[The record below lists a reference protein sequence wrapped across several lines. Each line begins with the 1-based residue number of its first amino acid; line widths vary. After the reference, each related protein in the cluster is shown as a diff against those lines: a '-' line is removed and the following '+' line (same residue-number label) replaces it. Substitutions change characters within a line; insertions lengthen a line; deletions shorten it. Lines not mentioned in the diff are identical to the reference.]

1 MIQPKFTVLIKDGQI
16 VYTPQLKRYLSNFEN
31 KQIDIFP
38 KLHRKR
44 RTDKQNAALHLY
56 FTQLSEALNDAGF
69 DMKKL
74 LKQEI
79 DIPWDTIN
87 AKEYLWRPIQKE
99 LLKKKSTT
107 ELKSNE
113 IDKVYE
119 VLNRMIGERTGIYI
133 PFPSIEE
140 LERQFNN

>member
-1 MIQPKFTVLIKDGQI
+1 MIQPKFQATIKDGEI
-16 VYTPQLKRYLSNFEN
+16 IYTPQLKKYLSNFDG
-31 KQIDIFP
+31 KQIDIII
-38 KLHRKR
+38 KLHRKT

-87 AKEYLWRPIQKE
+87 AKEYLWLPIQKE

-107 ELKSNE
+107 QLKSNE

-119 VLNRMIGERTGIYI
+119 VLNRMIGERTGIFI
-133 PFPSIEE
+133 PFPNIEE
-140 LERQFNN
+140 LERQFNK

>member
-1 MIQPKFTVLIKDGQI
+1 MHQNFTITVKDGDL
-16 VYTPQLKRYLSNFEN
+16 PPHLKKYLSNFEG
-31 KQIDIFP
+31 KQIDITI
-38 KLHRKR
+38 KLHRKT
-44 RTDKQNAALHLY
+44 RTDKQNRALHLY
-56 FTQLSEALNDAGF
+56 LTQLSEALNDAGF

-107 ELKSNE
+107 QLKSHE

-133 PFPSIEE
+133 PWPCIEE